1 MATYPSDRQLV
12 VYENN
17 PTNPDEGRLIAID
30 PQDAKGIPIPT
41 FDVKNVRPVA
51 GTMKGE
57 AVYETSTRQ
66 GAVWDG
72 AKWDDITPRAQ
83 VQPWNSVN
91 AYSKSELVID
101 RGMLWVSKRP
111 VAIGTRPSEPSA
123 DWHLLGSTGV
133 IKIASLCDATDGLDK
148 VPKVEGALALD
159 RSTGQMFFYDSNQ
172 SCWVEQLGGYYG
184 SEVPPALTAQN
195 VNFDNTDTPTW
206 PGLRNLQETIK
217 KVYTEFIAI
226 GAPAAPVVGEIK
238 MFASLTIP
246 TGWQLCDGSAIDAG
260 KAAAIALLGTKTPDL
275 RGEFVRGWEASK
287 APLLHEDDATAA
299 PSGGNP
305 VASAASLT
313 VDGTTDTSGAHQHE
327 YISGWGSTS
336 GISSGNHNGGEIG
349 YYATHNKTG
358 NVRTGVNE
366 GAHKHYVSGTA
377 TGSVTINQGWDTE
390 TRPDATRV
398 VYAIYIG

>member
-206 PGLRNLQETIK
+206 PGLKNLQEAIK

-366 GAHKHYVSGTA
+366 GAHKHHVSGTA